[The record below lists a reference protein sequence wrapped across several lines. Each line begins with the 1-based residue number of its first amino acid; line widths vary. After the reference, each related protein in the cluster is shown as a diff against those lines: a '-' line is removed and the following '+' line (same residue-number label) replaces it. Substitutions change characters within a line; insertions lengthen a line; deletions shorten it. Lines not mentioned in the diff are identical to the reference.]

1 MLSRHWRLWLSFP
14 SPPRPPTP
22 EERLAFGLVRCF
34 GVGSACRLGVSPIGL
49 REVTAAD
56 RAAATVRRGGTN
68 PSARLR
74 RAPPLSGKAWRDVYP
89 PPYAYAHDGGCL
101 HAACPRRLCQP
112 PWTHSTP
119 TEISPTRRRN
129 QLRRNAHPKRQP
141 LFGRRGLGRRG
152 FSQRSRLPRI
162 PPHVPFPCS
171 YFLSFYFYFVAEFIR
186 TICTQALPNDCF
198 CRTIGARSKRGGYLG

>member
-1 MLSRHWRLWLSFP
+1 M
-14 SPPRPPTP
+14 
-22 EERLAFGLVRCF
+22 
-34 GVGSACRLGVSPIGL
+34 
-49 REVTAAD
+49 
-56 RAAATVRRGGTN
+56 RRGGTS

-74 RAPPLSGKAWRDVYP
+74 RAPPLSGEAWSDVYP

-119 TEISPTRRRN
+119 TEIRPTRRRN

-152 FSQRSRLPRI
+152 KDSHSRQWRLSMAAFLNRNKRPLAAPIEVAELLSEKPPPPQNLAPHKSLREGARGRSFSQRSCLPRI
-162 PPHVPFPCS
+162 TPHVPFPCS